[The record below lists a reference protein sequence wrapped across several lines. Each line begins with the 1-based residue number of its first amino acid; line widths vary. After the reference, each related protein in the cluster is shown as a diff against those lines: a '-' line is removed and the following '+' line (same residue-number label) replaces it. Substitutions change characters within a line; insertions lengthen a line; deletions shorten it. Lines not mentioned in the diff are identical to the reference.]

1 MLSLLG
7 QAMVIVGLVRVPP
20 NFLQLWMNLILFPST
35 TSKMLSGS
43 SVMALIL
50 SIFEFSVAI
59 APMNAP
65 KCLFAESVSF
75 VV

>member
-1 MLSLLG
+1 
-7 QAMVIVGLVRVPP
+7 
-20 NFLQLWMNLILFPST
+20 MNLILFPST

-50 SIFEFSVAI
+50 SVFEFSVAI
-59 APMNAP
+59 VPMNAP